1 MAGEVDYCCAMVM
14 ILIGGYILFFL
25 GSSAIYLLPV
35 PSAWKPYLFY
45 GILIVVGLVI
55 VLALIGRAIEFVRR
69 S

>member
-1 MAGEVDYCCAMVM
+1 
-14 ILIGGYILFFL
+14 
-25 GSSAIYLLPV
+25 
-35 PSAWKPYLFY
+35 LFY